1 MSGVLPDWPRVVRVF
16 AAPSW
21 WNEPW
26 PFGVFLLGL
35 FMVILAVN
43 GTITGKAYY
52 RGSTDRAKEPLTYW
66 MVLVT
71 QYLGG
76 AFLVWHWLTHYR

>member
-1 MSGVLPDWPRVVRVF
+1 MALWRFSPRTVYGDSRSEWNDHRESLLP
-16 AAPSW
+16 
-21 WNEPW
+21 
-26 PFGVFLLGL
+26 
-35 FMVILAVN
+35 
-43 GTITGKAYY
+43 
-52 RGSTDRAKEPLTYW
+52 GSTDRAKEPLTYW